1 MDWKDLAGTLARTGA
16 PIIGTALGGP
26 LGATIGGVIGNIV
39 ANSLGVDPTPEAV
52 NNAITTGDPAT
63 VQAQLSSADSQVASK
78 MDAIVRIAE
87 AQAEVDKVNIQQI
100 NDTIRAENAQG
111 VPWWHWRHLL
121 GYATLL
127 WGVAVLPPFIW
138 AMWRGDVNWLSAI
151 TTALTS
157 AIPYFGII
165 AGLNGYVAQDTTKL
179 KTVAMVG
186 EHQDTITSSIAK
198 AIVGKK
204 K

>member
-16 PIIGTALGGP
+16 PIIGAALGGP
-26 LGATIGGVIGNIV
+26 LGGTIGGVIGNIV
-39 ANSLGVDPTPEAV
+39 ANALGVDPTPEAV
-52 NNAITTGDPAT
+52 NTAITTGDPAT
-63 VQAQLSSADSQVASK
+63 VQAQLSSADAQAAAK
-78 MDAIVRIAE
+78 WDAITKIAQ

-100 NDTIRAENAQG
+100 NETIRAENAQG

-121 GYATLL
+121 GYVPVLTGVEVASLL
-127 WGVAVLPPFIW
+127 PLFLAGKITPTDMVAVI
-138 AMWRGDVNWLSAI
+138 GAI
-151 TTALTS
+151 TPFLTIVSAL
-157 AIPYFGII
+157 
-165 AGLNGYVAQDTTKL
+165 LGYVAQDTTKL

-198 AIVGKK
+198 VIAGKK